1 MNKIGDCFMISL
13 ASEIRIN
20 VSERLSR
27 NVHDKLLELFVDR
40 TSIDTSF
47 RRFMNK
53 DKLPYYNCK
62 SLNDEKTIEFHQKT
76 RQMHDVFDDERQI
89 WISSDINPS
98 EHDYFI
104 PRR

>member
-1 MNKIGDCFMISL
+1 MISL

-47 RRFMNK
+47 RRLMGKNE
-53 DKLPYYNCK
+53 DTPRYDHCLY
-62 SLNDEKTIEFHQKT
+62 LNDEKTIKFHQSFK
-76 RQMHDVFDDERQI
+76 QDSDIFDEKRQI
-89 WISSDINPS
+89 WVSDS
-98 EHDYFI
+98 VDLVEDDLFI
-104 PRR
+104 PRDDDND

>member
-1 MNKIGDCFMISL
+1 MISL

-47 RRFMNK
+47 IRFMNK

-62 SLNDEKTIEFHQKT
+62 SLNDEKTIEFNQKT
-76 RQMHDVFDDERQI
+76 RQIQDVFDNERQI
-89 WISSDINPS
+89 WISGDINPS

>member
-1 MNKIGDCFMISL
+1 MIFL

-20 VSERLSR
+20 VNKRLSR
-27 NVHDKLLELFVDR
+27 NVHDKLLKLFVNR

-62 SLNDEKTIEFHQKT
+62 SLNDEKTIEFNQKT
-76 RQMHDVFDDERQI
+76 RQIQDVFDNERQI
-89 WISSDINPS
+89 WISGDINPS

>member
-1 MNKIGDCFMISL
+1 MISL

-47 RRFMNK
+47 
-53 DKLPYYNCK
+53 
-62 SLNDEKTIEFHQKT
+62 IE
-76 RQMHDVFDDERQI
+76 DL
-89 WISSDINPS
+89 
-98 EHDYFI
+98 
-104 PRR
+104 